1 MLSSV
6 LLPIDNTPVG
16 QHPYIIRLL
25 KGVFN
30 SRPPSVKLL
39 PEWDLKVVLDA
50 LQKAPFEPLKQ
61 ADLKFVTYKTIFLV
75 AITTFRRC
83 SDLQALRLGEEA
95 VKVQNRGVTFIR
107 TGLSKQDRPGHV
119 RNKFF
124 VPAFKD
130 NKKLDPKRGLFYYLK
145 KTDYL
150 RAQNQLKLFVSIV
163 KPHQPVSTQTISK
176 WIVNTIRMAYD
187 RDIKTTGHSTRAIG
201 PSWALFKGASMHS
214 ILDAADLSKE
224 TTFTRFYLRDV
235 DVSVLK

>member
-6 LLPIDNTPVG
+6 LLPIDNIPVG

-30 SRPPSVKLL
+30 SRP
-39 PEWDLKVVLDA
+39 EWDLKVVLDT

-75 AITTFRRC
+75 AITTFRRF

-95 VKVQNRGVTFIR
+95 DKVQNREVTFIR

-119 RNKFF
+119 RNKIF

-130 NKKLDPKRGLFYYLK
+130 SKKLDPKRALFYYLK
-145 KTDYL
+145 KTDNL

-187 RDIKTTGHSTRAIG
+187 RDIKTTGHSTRAIIG

-214 ILDAADLSKE
+214 ILDAADWSKE